1 MPWVALDGGIAAGKT
16 TTLRYLQDA
25 GVAVLMEPVGDHTA
39 NKRRKW
45 DVLLDAVH
53 AKQPGAAFAFQ
64 ERVVADRALSKLA
77 TQMGQSKTSWA
88 CLERSPDMQR
98 RTFVRMQG
106 FDAEEEAQV
115 DALYEE
121 ASRLWRPAGII
132 YLRMQPAV
140 AHERTIS
147 RGRACEADVGLE
159 YHTRLHD
166 MHEAAVDELQAEGL
180 VPVTIIDTTDD
191 DEDAICAAVA
201 QAYEAFANSRSS

>member
-25 GVAVLMEPVGDHTA
+25 GVAVLVEPISDHTA

-45 DVLLDAVH
+45 DGLLDAVH

-98 RTFVRMQG
+98 RTFLRMQN
-106 FDAEEEAQV
+106 FDAEQMR
-115 DALYEE
+115 ALE
-121 ASRLWRPAGII
+121 ASYDEAAALWRPAGII
-132 YLRMQPAV
+132 YLRVPPEVSFARTQRGAV
-140 AHERTIS
+140 TM
-147 RGRACEADVGLE
+147 E
-159 YHTRLHD
+159 YH
-166 MHEAAVDELQAEGL
+166 MQVYEAHEAAVVELKTEGV
-180 VPVTIIDTTDD
+180 VPVTVIDAGAMT
-191 DEDAICAAVA
+191 ELEVGAAVLA
-201 QAYEAFANSRSS
+201 AYKRMFVC

>member
-1 MPWVALDGGIAAGKT
+1 MWIALDGGIGCGKT
-16 TTLRYLQDA
+16 TVIRRMA
-25 GVAVLMEPVGDHTA
+25 ASGVPVLEEPVGHPATGEKGA
-39 NKRRKW
+39 W
-45 DVLLDAVH
+45 DDLL
-53 AKQPGAAFAFQ
+53 AAMYEGGPKAALALQ
-64 ERVVADRALSKLA
+64 LRVVQDRALAPEVVAVGTAKDCCAL
-77 TQMGQSKTSWA
+77 M
-88 CLERSPDMQR
+88 ERSPDMQR